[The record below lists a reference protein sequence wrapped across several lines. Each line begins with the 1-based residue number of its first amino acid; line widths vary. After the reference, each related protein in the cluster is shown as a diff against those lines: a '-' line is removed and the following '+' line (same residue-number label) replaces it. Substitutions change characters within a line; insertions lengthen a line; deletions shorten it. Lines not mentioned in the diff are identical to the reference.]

1 MSAVPFAAWAAVAAG
16 CALLLARPDPRWVA
30 SHRLPDSA
38 LARWP
43 PRLFLVVLVP
53 GVAGLLPLLD
63 GVAVLLVLVT
73 ALGVAVFASRELRRG
88 RHRQEVRVAVQ
99 EVTELVDALAAEM
112 RAGVLPHRALA
123 TVAVDHPLLAP
134 AAQVAELGGDTAD
147 ALRVAADV
155 PGRSGLDA
163 LAGAWHVS
171 EACGAPLAEV
181 LDRVAR
187 GLRFETE
194 LADDVRSTVEPAR
207 ATGRLLAALPLLGLF
222 LGAGL
227 GADPV
232 EVITS
237 TLPGAA
243 SVAAGTALACAG
255 VRWIDATADRAERG

>member
-1 MSAVPFAAWAAVAAG
+1 MIVLPFSSWAAIAAG
-16 CALLLARPDPRWVA
+16 CAVLLARPDPRWVA
-30 SHRLPDSA
+30 MHRLPDPVPP
-38 LARWP
+38 RWP
-43 PRLFLVVLVP
+43 PRIGLLVAVP
-53 GVAGLLPLLD
+53 GVVSLLPLLE
-63 GVAVLLVLVT
+63 GAAVLVVLAT
-73 ALGVAVFASRELRRG
+73 GLAVAAFARRELRRG
-88 RHRQEVRVAVQ
+88 RRRGEVRVAVR

-134 AAQVAELGGDTAD
+134 AAQVAALGGDTAD
-147 ALRVAADV
+147 ALRVAAET

-171 EACGAPLAEV
+171 ETCGAPLAEV

-232 EVITS
+232 HVITS

-243 SVAAGTALACAG
+243 SVAAGTALACVG
-255 VRWIDATADRAERG
+255 VRWIDTTADRAERG

>member
-1 MSAVPFAAWAAVAAG
+1 MITLPFSSWAAVAVG
-16 CALLLARPDPRWVA
+16 CAVLLARPDPRWVA
-30 SHRLPDSA
+30 THRLPDPA
-38 LARWP
+38 RARWP
-43 PRLFLVVLVP
+43 PRLLLLVAVPGLVSLLPLLEGAAVLVVLVTVV
-53 GVAGLLPLLD
+53 GVA
-63 GVAVLLVLVT
+63 AFT
-73 ALGVAVFASRELRRG
+73 RRELRRG
-88 RHRQEVRVAVQ
+88 RQREQARVAVR
-99 EVTELVDALAAEM
+99 EVTELVDELAAEL

-147 ALRVAADV
+147 ALRAAAET

-171 EACGAPLAEV
+171 ETCGAPLAEV

-194 LADDVRSTVEPAR
+194 LGDDVRSTVEPAR
-207 ATGRLLAALPLLGLF
+207 ATGRLLAVLPLLGLF

-232 EVITS
+232 HVVTS

-243 SVAAGTALACAG
+243 SVAAGTALACVG
-255 VRWIDATADRAERG
+255 VRWIETTADRAERG